1 LQNQDLT
8 NHSPRVFSGDQIRF
22 RAISLPDGTWRAVK
36 VSHLFADD
44 IRIGGFHTVKLG
56 SICRRSLEDLM
67 ALSLQQST
75 MYIARALAKADANQ
89 IANVAT
95 SSSQWLRSIATL
107 SLQTLPILFE
117 WELPRYFIEV
127 DIVLSAY
134 AYRLGT
140 LRRAYLPA

>member
-1 LQNQDLT
+1 
-8 NHSPRVFSGDQIRF
+8 
-22 RAISLPDGTWRAVK
+22 
-36 VSHLFADD
+36 
-44 IRIGGFHTVKLG
+44 LG

-117 WELPRYFIEV
+117 WELPRYFIEKV
-127 DIVLSAY
+127 AMKELQEKLSLLTEEPSFNDRPY
-134 AYRLGT
+134 DGVHPFIIYLILFCNELVNSLL
-140 LRRAYLPA
+140 LRW